1 MKNRVHVSME
11 DFLRVAIV
19 ERSKFPTQESAAQE
33 LGLTVSSFKQRYIRE
48 KKRYPSAFTSV
59 PSYPSKTGNKV
70 PTLNDVLG
78 MLEALKGFAD
88 DN

>member
-11 DFLRVAIV
+11 DFLRVSIV
-19 ERSKFPTQESAAQE
+19 KRSEFPTQEAAAKE
-33 LGLTVSSFKQRYIRE
+33 LGLTISSFKQRYIRE
-48 KKRYPSAFTSV
+48 KKRYPQAFV
-59 PSYPSKTGNKV
+59 GVANYPTNSGNKA

-78 MLEALKGFAD
+78 MLEALRGAEN

>member
-11 DFLRVAIV
+11 DFLRVSIV
-19 ERSKFPTQESAAQE
+19 QRSEFPTQESAAKE

-48 KKRYPSAFTSV
+48 KKRYPQAFTGV
-59 PSYPSKTGNKV
+59 PSYPSNSGNKRAS
-70 PTLNDVLG
+70 LNDVLG
-78 MLEALKGFAD
+78 MLEALRGAEN

>member
-11 DFLRVAIV
+11 DFLRVSIV
-19 ERSKFPTQESAAQE
+19 RRSEFPTQEVAAKE
-33 LGLTVSSFKQRYIRE
+33 LGLTISSFKQRYIRE
-48 KKRYPSAFTSV
+48 KKRYPQAFV
-59 PSYPSKTGNKV
+59 GVANYPTNSGNKA

-78 MLEALKGFAD
+78 MLEALRGAEN